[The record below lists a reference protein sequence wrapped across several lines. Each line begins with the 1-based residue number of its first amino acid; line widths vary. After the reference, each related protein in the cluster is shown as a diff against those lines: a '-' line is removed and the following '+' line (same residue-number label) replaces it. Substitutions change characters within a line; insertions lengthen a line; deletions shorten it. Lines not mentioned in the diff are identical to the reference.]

1 LNACENKIFFFKLNK
16 KTHKA
21 CLKYEKWKSKH
32 NPMLKPWTNAELYKI
47 PPLDWKDIL
56 EMDLN
61 TFKESIVDESQI
73 KENEI
78 SDKSDSETD

>member
-1 LNACENKIFFFKLNK
+1 
-16 KTHKA
+16 
-21 CLKYEKWKSKH
+21 
-32 NPMLKPWTNAELYKI
+32 MLKPWTNAELYKI

-78 SDKSDSETD
+78 SDKSDSETDWRFQVIVIWFGDNTKE